1 MIKNIKTIIH
11 AIKML
16 LRKCWLETMDSDA
29 YCQYL
34 KKRGV
39 KIGSG
44 VHFRYPSHTLID
56 TTRPSLV
63 EFGNNIDIND
73 YFTVLTHDFGSYV
86 LRGKYHEFVNSSGQ
100 VRIGNNVV
108 IGRNVTIL
116 KGVSIGDNTII
127 ALGAVVTKDTPPQLR
142 CSRRTSPSD
151 FFVGRLL

>member
-1 MIKNIKTIIH
+1 MIKNMKTIMH
-11 AIKML
+11 SIKML

-39 KIGSG
+39 KIGTG
-44 VHFRYPSHTLID
+44 VLFRNPSHTMID

-86 LRGKYHEFVNSSGQ
+86 LRGKYHDFVNSSGR

-116 KGVSIGDNTII
+116 NPNRSLEV
-127 ALGAVVTKDTPPQLR
+127 Q
-142 CSRRTSPSD
+142 
-151 FFVGRLL
+151 